1 MLDMVWLLI
10 IYLFGAVITY
20 LLVYTILAKKYVEEK
35 SALKFSVW
43 LDPYIGHI
51 LLMCIFWVV
60 VLPVMVAL
68 SPILMGIKL
77 IDKHYGIKQ

>member
-1 MLDMVWLLI
+1 MLDMAWLLL
-10 IYLFGAVITY
+10 IYFVGAGITF
-20 LLVYTILAKKYVEEK
+20 LLIYTIFAKKYVKEK
-35 SALKFSVW
+35 SALKFEYW

-51 LLMCIFWVV
+51 ILMCIFWVV

-77 IDKHYGIKQ
+77 INKHYGIKQ

>member
-1 MLDMVWLLI
+1 MVWLLI

-51 LLMCIFWVV
+51 ILMCIFWVV
-60 VLPVMVAL
+60 VLPGMVVL
-68 SPILMGIKL
+68 CHILMVIKM
-77 IDKHYGIKQ
+77 INKYYGIKE